1 MPRPGH
7 EIGQARAGAGG
18 QGVTGVPQVAEAE
31 VEAGQPDIGD
41 GLSPTAAVLE
51 VGSAQCGVLGPGE
64 DQRIGDNVTVI
75 VIQDPGHHSEQARNQ
90 RN

>member
-1 MPRPGH
+1 MPHPGH

-18 QGVTGVPQVAEAE
+18 QGVAGVPQVVE

-75 VIQDPGHHSEQARNQ
+75 VIVIQDPGHHSEQARNQ